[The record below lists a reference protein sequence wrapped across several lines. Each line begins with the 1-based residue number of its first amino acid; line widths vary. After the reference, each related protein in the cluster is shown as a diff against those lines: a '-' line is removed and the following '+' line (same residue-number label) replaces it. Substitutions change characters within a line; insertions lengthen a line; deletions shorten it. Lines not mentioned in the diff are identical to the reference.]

1 MVPPPSRAHLEKM
14 AVAKRRRKLPVDPP
28 TRVSRP
34 SSPAEGQDHS
44 QIRRRERTSCV
55 KNRMREFR
63 TSGSVRGGDGD
74 IPTYSAGDLGHGR
87 GLPVRGLIERPE
99 TGIAVSLQ

>member
-74 IPTYSAGDLGHGR
+74 IPTYSAES
-87 GLPVRGLIERPE
+87 ERDRLAACCVGNALVG
-99 TGIAVSLQ
+99 GISVALH